1 AERAEKAET
10 NLASLKQ
17 EGGSRKDTREA
28 RTKELAEVKEKLRD
42 AKKRLHDEKETHRK
56 QEIEHAKAEAERAA
70 QVQVEAARRDA
81 AEAQLEIKRLQAEL
95 ETTRTKRPKTE
106 SRPLEQKTEVKV
118 DLAQPEAPAAPVEPQ
133 KPRELTKVEEELK
146 RTQRRA
152 EGNDKVYRVAKS
164 EAELARSRMAGVEK
178 RMNQA
183 LLELDKL

>member
-70 QVQVEAARRDA
+70 HAQVEAARREA
-81 AEAQLEIKRLQAEL
+81 AEAQLEVKRLQAEL
-95 ETTRTKRPKTE
+95 ETRNRKPKFE
-106 SRPLEQKTEVKV
+106 AKPEPKPEGKPVAEVAV
-118 DLAQPEAPAAPVEPQ
+118 DLTAAPAEPS
-133 KPRELTKVEEELK
+133 KPRELTKVEQD
-146 RTQRRA
+146 RI
-152 EGNDKVYRVAKS
+152 S
-164 EAELARSRMAGVEK
+164 
-178 RMNQA
+178 
-183 LLELDKL
+183 LLERQAVKQAERVKQLEE